1 MREFTKTKLSL
12 KEILKL
18 DFRKKENQPRKNIE
32 YMDKSTVMLMVY
44 IITMSNLRGAVY
56 YKLRREKRLLISTS
70 FKLAVISTGKG

>member
-32 YMDKSTVMLMVY
+32 HMDKSTIMLMAYV
-44 IITMSNLRGAVY
+44 IIMSNLRGDVH
-56 YKLRREKRLLISTS
+56 YKLLREKRLLISTS